1 MDVRKINEFS
11 NHLYCVRETKVKFSM
26 LRHPFTV
33 FNNSCI
39 LNMKIRYVLAIL
51 NLPYTPHFLSFVLL
65 VQKHRMLLQN
75 HIAVKTVT
83 CALHSKTA
91 RTSTKVSMKT
101 KVLFR
106 GQLRLKLKMVIQR
119 LSCYINARSFFI
131 LMIRWNKY
139 NMFRLPRDTHTPYS
153 FSEGMNG

>member
-1 MDVRKINEFS
+1 MDIRKINEFS

-51 NLPYTPHFLSFVLL
+51 NLPYTPPFLSFVLL

-101 KVLFR
+101 KVLFM
-106 GQLRLKLKMVIQR
+106 GPVKIEIKNGYSEVIMLYQCEVI
-119 LSCYINARSFFI
+119 LYAYDPLEQVQYVQITAR
-131 LMIRWNKY
+131 
-139 NMFRLPRDTHTPYS
+139 YS
-153 FSEGMNG
+153 YSVYFYS